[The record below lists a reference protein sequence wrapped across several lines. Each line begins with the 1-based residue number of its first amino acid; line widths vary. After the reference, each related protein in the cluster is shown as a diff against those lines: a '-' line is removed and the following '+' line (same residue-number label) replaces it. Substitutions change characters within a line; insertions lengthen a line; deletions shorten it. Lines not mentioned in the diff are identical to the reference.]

1 MTRGAAGIVIAV
13 SLLTAC
19 ARQPD
24 REYEL
29 QGQVLAVDLAR
40 QEVTIKHDDIPQFMP
55 GMTMAFKVARSDL
68 LTGRQRGDLVKAT
81 LVVRD
86 TKPHLRTL
94 ERIGSAPVAETDDDA
109 RVLATLATG
118 DPVADVAFID
128 QHGTPRRLQDW
139 QGHVV
144 AVTFMY
150 ARCPLPNFCPLMDRQ
165 FRTVQDS
172 LRGDAALAADVR
184 LLSVSFDP
192 QHDSPDVLRK
202 HAATLQADPAI
213 WTFVT
218 GSAVDLDIFAS
229 QFGVS
234 ILRNNGSA
242 QEIAHNLRTAVIDA
256 AGRLVTV
263 LNGSEWTPAG
273 LLTELEKARA
283 LRMPTSEGRPSA
295 GRPR

>member
-1 MTRGAAGIVIAV
+1 MTRAAAGIVIAV
-13 SLLTAC
+13 SLLTGC

-29 QGQVLAVDLAR
+29 QGLVLAVDLAR

-86 TKPHLRTL
+86 TEPHLRTL
-94 ERIGSAPVAETDDDA
+94 ERIGSAPVAESDDDA

-144 AVTFMY
+144 AVTFIY
-150 ARCPLPNFCPLMDRQ
+150 TRCPLPNFCPLMDRQ
-165 FRTVQDS
+165 FRTVQDR

-192 QHDSPDVLRK
+192 HHDSPDVLRK

-218 GSAVDLDIFAS
+218 GSAVDLDTFAS

-283 LRMPTSEGRPSA
+283 LRMPTSKGRSSA

>member
-13 SLLTAC
+13 SLLAAC

-29 QGQVLAVDLAR
+29 QGLVLAVDLAR

-86 TKPHLRTL
+86 TEPHLRTL

-144 AVTFMY
+144 AVTFIY
-150 ARCPLPNFCPLMDRQ
+150 TRCPLPNFCPLMDRQ
-165 FRTVQDS
+165 FRTVQDR
-172 LRGDAALAADVR
+172 LHGDAALAADVR

-218 GSAVDLDIFAS
+218 GSAVDLDTFAS